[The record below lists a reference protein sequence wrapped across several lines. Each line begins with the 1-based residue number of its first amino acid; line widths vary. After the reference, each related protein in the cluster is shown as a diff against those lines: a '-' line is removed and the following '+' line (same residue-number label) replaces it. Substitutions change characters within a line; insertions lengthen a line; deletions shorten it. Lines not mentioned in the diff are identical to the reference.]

1 MSLLSS
7 IDSFGPPIMD
17 VQHTSS
23 VCAFSESSL
32 TSLIRQQ
39 ELSAIDFCFP
49 TATNSRPFSTGHGNR
64 TTIMEGRSY
73 SQPPDLLRKLP
84 QKRSNQ
90 SLTSGRAEGSDEFHS
105 RAFSGT
111 YSAKRLKGAIVPP
124 LPKSPSPCNDVVKTS
139 VSLPLP
145 DSLEARKELPERA
158 DPAERTGDQIH
169 SDRPK
174 TLRSPFEYIS
184 ELVPN
189 HIDPAAKTNVQRFPS
204 NRSVR
209 GEDPMGYIY
218 YAPTNPS
225 DKTSQTSEAHR
236 RIPRRQLSYGDPF
249 SKPGPRSLHRATG
262 SWELRHEAEKHAEE
276 YDLDSWSESTSN
288 ASAARS
294 YHSDPVRSKPRIW
307 LDLSEGDKIQEAV
320 SMGRNSCRNPYSRFE
335 ACNYNQNKP
344 IEASGDLYTTTPC
357 SGQRSRNKD
366 RGQP

>member
-7 IDSFGPPIMD
+7 TDSFGPPIMD

-23 VCAFSESSL
+23 RCAFSESSL
-32 TSLIRQQ
+32 KSLIRQQ
-39 ELSAIDFCFP
+39 ELSAFRFCFP
-49 TATNSRPFSTGHGNR
+49 TGTDSRRFSTGHDNR
-64 TTIMEGRSY
+64 TAIMEGRSS
-73 SQPPDLLRKLP
+73 SQPPDLLRNLP

-90 SLTSGRAEGSDEFHS
+90 SLTSGRAEGPDESHL

-124 LPKSPSPCNDVVKTS
+124 LPNSPSPCNDVVKTS
-139 VSLPLP
+139 VSQPLP
-145 DSLEARKELPERA
+145 DSLEAQSVSPERA

-174 TLRSPFEYIS
+174 TLRSPFEYIRK
-184 ELVPN
+184 LVPYQV
-189 HIDPAAKTNVQRFPS
+189 DPAAKTDVQRFPS

-209 GEDPMGYIY
+209 GEDSLGYIY

-225 DKTSQTSEAHR
+225 DKTSLTSEAHR

-249 SKPGPRSLHRATG
+249 SKPGPRSLHKSTG
-262 SWELRHEAEKHAEE
+262 SWELRHEAERHAAE

-288 ASAARS
+288 ASAARP
-294 YHSDPVRSKPRIW
+294 YHSDPARSKPRIW

-320 SMGRNSCRNPYSRFE
+320 SIHRN
-335 ACNYNQNKP
+335 NY
-344 IEASGDLYTTTPC
+344 
-357 SGQRSRNKD
+357 RSTCL
-366 RGQP
+366 